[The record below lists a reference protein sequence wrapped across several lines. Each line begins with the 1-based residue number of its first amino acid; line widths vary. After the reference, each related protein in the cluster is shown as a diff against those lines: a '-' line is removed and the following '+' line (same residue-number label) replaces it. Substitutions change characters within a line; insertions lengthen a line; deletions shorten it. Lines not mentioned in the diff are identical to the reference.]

1 MKINHN
7 VTYLKTGAA
16 APAVA
21 LNKSSVATVASAAQR
36 SAIASTARIPST
48 TGDFDAAR
56 VAEIRE
62 SIRAGSYKVDTAKI
76 ADSLILSVR
85 NLTGKNPW

>member
-21 LNKSSVATVASAAQR
+21 LNKSSVASAAQR

-76 ADSLILSVR
+76 ADGLILSVR
-85 NLTGKNPW
+85 NLTGKNLW